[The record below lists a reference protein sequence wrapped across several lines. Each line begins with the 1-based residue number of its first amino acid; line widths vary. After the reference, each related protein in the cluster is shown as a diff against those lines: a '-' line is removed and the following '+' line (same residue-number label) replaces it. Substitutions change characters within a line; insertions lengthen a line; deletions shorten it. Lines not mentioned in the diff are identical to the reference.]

1 MELSRKQKIIAAVVF
16 FLVIG
21 SAAAVYMI
29 TSYERMNN
37 DESRISAEES
47 SCYLKVKNYAHET
60 LKSYASDHNYDFSVW
75 TSPMISVSTN
85 YRPQL
90 VISQGEHNVGM
101 IKIYQRIDLSTLGIS
116 CQSGLY
122 CTGNSWDETVNL
134 MKKNLSNLSEVHS
147 LFGSTEFSEE
157 LLIEFVSMYEGSA
170 GFDASSGDDADL
182 QSDYMVLRSG
192 YYSKD
197 GQSQN
202 PYYYAKLELT
212 DTFSDEKAEIAQSK

>member
-47 SCYLKVKNYAHET
+47 SCYLKVKNYAHEM

-134 MKKNLSNLSEVHS
+134 MKNNLSKLSEVHS

-157 LLIEFVSMYEGSA
+157 LLMEFVSMYEGSA

-182 QSDYMVLRSG
+182 QSDYMALRSG
-192 YYSKD
+192 YYNKHD
-197 GQSQN
+197 QSQD
-202 PYYYAKLELT
+202 PYYYARLELT
-212 DTFSDEKAEIAQSK
+212 DTFSGEKAEIAQSK

>member
-1 MELSRKQKIIAAVVF
+1 MELSRKQQIIAAVVF

-47 SCYLKVKNYAHET
+47 RHYLKVKRYAHET
-60 LKSYASDHNYDFSVW
+60 LKSYANNHNCDFSVW
-75 TSPMISVSTN
+75 TGPLTSVYTN
-85 YRPQL
+85 YWPQL
-90 VISQGEHNVGM
+90 VINQGEENVGF
-101 IKIYQRIDLSTLGIS
+101 IKISQQIDLSTSDIS
-116 CQSGLY
+116 CLSRLY

-134 MKKNLSNLSEVHS
+134 MKKNLSKLSEVHS
-147 LFGSTEFSEE
+147 LFGSTDFSEE
-157 LLIEFVSMYEGSA
+157 LLMEFVSMYEGSA
-170 GFDASSGDDADL
+170 GFDACSGDDADL

-212 DTFSDEKAEIAQSK
+212 DTFSEEKAEMAQNK